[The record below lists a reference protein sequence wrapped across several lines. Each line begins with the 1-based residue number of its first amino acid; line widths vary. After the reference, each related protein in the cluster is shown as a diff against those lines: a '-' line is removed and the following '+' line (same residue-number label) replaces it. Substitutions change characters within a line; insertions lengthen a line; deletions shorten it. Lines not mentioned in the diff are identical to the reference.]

1 MALARPW
8 RNRWPGRRAATDL
21 VLGSVSS
28 DDAGVGSA
36 TNSTSMQVGGS
47 LGVADICSVLS
58 TRYQHVMHTTLAG
71 CSVPAAAANAILG
84 SIGGAPAVAHRVSRL
99 LGEALAASAR
109 FGFMSGSRVALSV
122 DAAVTG
128 AGVLLVLALLPSR
141 PDKPDVKAVS
151 PAEPPGT
158 RDALVCRAGDER

>member
-8 RNRWPGRRAATDL
+8 RNWWPGRRAATDL

-28 DDAGVGSA
+28 DDAGVDSA

-47 LGVADICSVLS
+47 IGVAVFCSVLS

-71 CSVPAAAANAILG
+71 CSVPAAANAILG
-84 SIGGAPAVAHRVSRL
+84 SIGGALAVAHRVSGL

-109 FGFMSGSRVALSV
+109 SGFMSGSRVALSV
-122 DAAVTG
+122 GAAITG